1 MNTISKMFESGDSL
15 EKFKV
20 AICDD
25 VPLVTSVL
33 ENYLAGFP
41 NCIFECDCFNNGDRL
56 KKMLKKDNYH
66 IYLLDIDLPD
76 SSGIEIACEIRK
88 YDLNAYIVFITS
100 YEDYMQD
107 VFEVNTFDYLLKP
120 IDKENL
126 FQTLERIL
134 IYIKNDDTKFTYFKK
149 NSCCFVAMKD
159 IVYFE
164 KQGRYVVLYTQQYSD
179 KFIMTTGKLL
189 ERLNK
194 NFVQIHTSYIINL
207 NFLKRIKGDQILLD
221 IDPLSSSTV
230 STLRVSRKYK
240 KSTKNMIMDFMEAR

>member
-1 MNTISKMFESGDSL
+1 M

-41 NCIFECDCFNNGDRL
+41 SCIFECDCFNNGNRL

-76 SSGIEIACEIRK
+76 SSGIEIAREIRK

-100 YEDYMQD
+100 YQDYIQD

-126 FQTLERIL
+126 FQTIERIL

-149 NSCCFVAMKD
+149 NSCFFVAMKD

-189 ERLNK
+189 EKLNK

-207 NFLKRIKGDQILLD
+207 NFLKRIKGDQIFLD
-221 IDPLSSSTV
+221 IDPLSSSIV